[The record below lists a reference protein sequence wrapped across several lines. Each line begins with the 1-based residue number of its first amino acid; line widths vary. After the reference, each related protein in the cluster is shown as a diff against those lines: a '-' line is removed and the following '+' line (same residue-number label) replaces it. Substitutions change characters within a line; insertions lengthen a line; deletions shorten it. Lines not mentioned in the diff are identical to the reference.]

1 MTLGDRVVVM
11 RDGLVQ
17 QVGEPLELYNEPA
30 NRFVAG
36 FLGSPAM
43 NFATVK
49 VNQDNGVIWAANAG
63 MQIKAPPEY
72 ADRLGRYVGQEVTL
86 GIRPEDLH
94 VASVADPTELGFD
107 VVVEVVEK
115 LGSEILLDVAAGP
128 DTMVASV
135 EPNVRAKIH
144 DRLRL
149 ALNPAGLHF
158 FDMHSEAA
166 I

>member
-1 MTLGDRVVVM
+1 
-11 RDGLVQ
+11 
-17 QVGEPLELYNEPA
+17 
-30 NRFVAG
+30 
-36 FLGSPAM
+36 
-43 NFATVK
+43 
-49 VNQDNGVIWAANAG
+49 
-63 MQIKAPPEY
+63 
-72 ADRLGRYVGQEVTL
+72 
-86 GIRPEDLH
+86 
-94 VASVADPTELGFD
+94 VASASDPTELGFD

-115 LGSEILLDVAAGP
+115 LGSEILLDVAAGS

-149 ALNPAGLHF
+149 ALNPERLHF

>member
-1 MTLGDRVVVM
+1 MK
-11 RDGLVQ
+11 DGYVQ

-43 NFATVK
+43 NFANVRIIE
-49 VNQDNGVIWAANAG
+49 DNGAICAVNGG
-63 MQIKAPPEY
+63 MQIKAPPELS
-72 ADRLGRYVGQEVTL
+72 ARLGRYVGKEVTM

-94 VASVADPTELGFD
+94 VASAADPPELGFD
-107 VVVEVVEK
+107 VVVEVVER
-115 LGSEILLDVAAGP
+115 LGSEILLDVAVGE

-135 EPNVRAKIH
+135 EPHIRAKIH
-144 DRLRL
+144 DRIRL
-149 ALNPAGLHF
+149 ALDPDRLHF
-158 FDMHSEAA
+158 FDTTSEMA